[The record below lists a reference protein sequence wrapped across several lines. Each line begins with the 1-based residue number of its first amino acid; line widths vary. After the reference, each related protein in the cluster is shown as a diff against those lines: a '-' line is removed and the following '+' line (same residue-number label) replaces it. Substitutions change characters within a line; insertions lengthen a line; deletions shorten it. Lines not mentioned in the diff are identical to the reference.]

1 MQVAVI
7 QMNSG
12 GGREQNVG
20 RALALV
26 DQAADQ
32 GAQFILLPEYMTFL
46 GPYSEFAEMSES
58 VPGPTTERLGA
69 KARQHGIYLHGGSLI
84 EKSADPHRFYNTSL
98 LFDPEGELIARY
110 RKIHLFDVNIP
121 GQVSHTESKKILP
134 GDDIVVVDLPE
145 FKLGMSI
152 CFDLRFP
159 ELYLQMAVA
168 GAEVLVVPA
177 AFTRATGRAHWEIL
191 LRARAIEN
199 HACVLAAAQYGKDGA
214 STWRHGRSMIVDPWG
229 TIMAAA
235 PEAGEAVLVVE
246 VQREHILR
254 RRQQMPVLEMRR
266 TDIYGKYV
274 NNLLDGRR

>member
-12 GGREQNVG
+12 GEYEHNVA
-20 RALALV
+20 RSLALV

-32 GAQFILLPEYMTFL
+32 GAEFMLLPEYMTFL
-46 GPYSEFAEMSES
+46 GSYRQFAESSES
-58 VPGPTTERLGA
+58 VPGPTTERLAA

-84 EKSADPHRFYNTSL
+84 EKSDDPHRFYNTSL
-98 LFDPEGELIARY
+98 LFDPAGELIARY

-121 GQVSHTESKKILP
+121 GQVSDTESKTILP
-134 GDDIVVVDLPE
+134 GDDIVVVGLPE

-159 ELYLQMAVA
+159 EFYRQMAVA

-177 AFTRATGRAHWEIL
+177 AFTRVTGRVHWEIL

-199 HACVLAAAQYGKDGA
+199 QAYVLAAAQYGKDGA
-214 STWRHGRSMIVDPWG
+214 GTWRYGRSMMVDPWG
-229 TIMAAA
+229 AIMAAA
-235 PEAGEAVLVVE
+235 PEVGEAVLVVE
-246 VQREHILR
+246 VRREHSLR

-266 TDIYGKYV
+266 PDIYGK
-274 NNLLDGRR
+274 

>member
-12 GGREQNVG
+12 RRREENVA

-32 GAQFILLPEYMTFL
+32 GAEFALLPEYMTFL
-46 GPYSEFAEMSES
+46 GTYSEFAEMSES
-58 VPGPTTERLGA
+58 VPGRTTEQLGA

-84 EKSADPHRFYNTSL
+84 EKSGDPNRFYNTSL
-98 LFDPEGELIARY
+98 LFDPGGELIARY

-121 GQVSHTESKKILP
+121 GQVSDTESKKILP
-134 GDDIVVVDLPE
+134 GEDIVVVDLRE
-145 FKLGMSI
+145 FRLGMSI

-159 ELYLQMAVA
+159 EFYRQMAVA

-199 HACVLAAAQYGKDGA
+199 HAYVLAAAQYGKDGA
-214 STWRHGRSMIVDPWG
+214 STWRYGRSMIIDPWG

-235 PEAGEAVLVVE
+235 PETGEAVLIVE

-254 RRQQMPVLEMRR
+254 RRQQLPVLEMRR
-266 TDIYGKYV
+266 LDIYG
-274 NNLLDGRR
+274 G

>member
-12 GGREQNVG
+12 GGREQNVT

-58 VPGPTTERLGA
+58 VPGPTTERLAA

-98 LFDPEGELIARY
+98 LFDPIGELIARY

-121 GQVSHTESKKILP
+121 GQVSDTESKRILP
-134 GDDIVVVDLPE
+134 GDDMVVVDLPE
-145 FKLGMSI
+145 FRLGMSI

-159 ELYLQMAVA
+159 EFYRQMAVA

-177 AFTRATGRAHWEIL
+177 AFSRATGRAHWEIL

-199 HACVLAAAQYGKDGA
+199 HAYVLAAAQFGKDGA
-214 STWRHGRSMIVDPWG
+214 STWRYGRSMIVDPWG

-246 VQREHILR
+246 VQRERTLR

-266 TDIYGKYV
+266 PDIYGK
-274 NNLLDGRR
+274 